1 MNELFSLIPNSIVQQ
16 LTIKEVILCNQF
28 TEQYGLSLSE
38 EDATALVKTRK
49 DALEEFGRLEF
60 SGGTISKL
68 IMEFCDSPYL
78 SQFHY
83 TETLNEL
90 LEIFYYF
97 KNETLDELSD
107 DDLIAIMKK
116 SFNESCQ
123 GSTELMQ
130 SRDLENLS
138 RKIRFGITNLEN
150 LSEDIEGIFENDIG
164 ESPDGARRND
174 FDDEKEME

>member
-1 MNELFSLIPNSIVQQ
+1 M
-16 LTIKEVILCNQF
+16 
-28 TEQYGLSLSE
+28 
-38 EDATALVKTRK
+38 
-49 DALEEFGRLEF
+49 
-60 SGGTISKL
+60 
-68 IMEFCDSPYL
+68 
-78 SQFHY
+78 
-83 TETLNEL
+83 
-90 LEIFYYF
+90 
-97 KNETLDELSD
+97 DELSD